1 MLYFI
6 GIALIAFLYS
16 IVGHAGA
23 SGYIACMVIFDKPV
37 SLIKPTAL
45 ILNLAA
51 STLNSIRFCG
61 DGHLKKYTLVNFLIP
76 ILLVSIPSTIV
87 GGNLNITDTL
97 LRYFLSLILFLSGIR
112 FLITSLII
120 KNNTITDYKLPS
132 KIVIFFTGSILGLLS
147 GITGTGGGI
156 FLTPLSILLKWMP
169 LKTTAAASSVFIF
182 FNSLVGIITWQ
193 TINNF
198 SKIIFTSN
206 IFLHLIVV
214 LFFAFCGSSLGSRTF
229 DDNFIKKIISFILFL
244 ASFKLAF
251 A

>member
-61 DGHLKKYTLVNFLIP
+61 DGHLKKYILVNFLIP

-169 LKTTAAASSVFIF
+169 LKATAAASSVFIF

-193 TINNF
+193 TINNS
-198 SKIIFTSN
+198 SKINVTSN
-206 IFLHLIVV
+206 IFLHLIIV

>member
-193 TINNF
+193 IINNS
-198 SKIIFTSN
+198 SKINVTSN
-206 IFLHLIVV
+206 IFLHLIIV

>member
-198 SKIIFTSN
+198 SKINVTSN
-206 IFLHLIVV
+206 IFLHLIIV

>member
-120 KNNTITDYKLPS
+120 KNNTIIDYKLPS

-193 TINNF
+193 TINNS
-198 SKIIFTSN
+198 SKINVTSN
-206 IFLHLIVV
+206 IFLHLIIV

>member
-61 DGHLKKYTLVNFLIP
+61 DGHLKKNILVNFLIP
-76 ILLVSIPSTIV
+76 TLLVSIPSTIV

-97 LRYFLSLILFLSGIR
+97 LRYFLSFILFLSGIR

-198 SKIIFTSN
+198 SKINFTSN
-206 IFLHLIVV
+206 IFLHLIIV

>member
-1 MLYFI
+1 VLYFI

-61 DGHLKKYTLVNFLIP
+61 DGHLKKYTLFNFLIP

-193 TINNF
+193 TINNS
-198 SKIIFTSN
+198 SKINVTSN
-206 IFLHLIVV
+206 IFLHLIIV

>member
-1 MLYFI
+1 LLYFI

-198 SKIIFTSN
+198 SKINFTSN
-206 IFLHLIVV
+206 IFLHLIIV

>member
-61 DGHLKKYTLVNFLIP
+61 DGHLKKYTLFNFLIP
-76 ILLVSIPSTIV
+76 ILLVSIPATIV

-169 LKTTAAASSVFIF
+169 LKTTAAASSVLIF

-198 SKIIFTSN
+198 SKINFTSN
-206 IFLHLIVV
+206 IFLHLIIV

-244 ASFKLAF
+244 ASFKLAS

>member
-61 DGHLKKYTLVNFLIP
+61 DGHLKKYILVNFLIP

-97 LRYFLSLILFLSGIR
+97 LKYFLSLILFLSGIR
-112 FLITSLII
+112 FLITSLI
-120 KNNTITDYKLPS
+120 KNNTIVDYKLPS
-132 KIVIFFTGSILGLLS
+132 KIVIFFTGLILGLLS

-169 LKTTAAASSVFIF
+169 LKTTAAASSIFIF

-198 SKIIFTSN
+198 SKINFISN

-214 LFFAFCGSSLGSRTF
+214 LFFAFCGSSLGSKTF

>member
-23 SGYIACMVIFDKPV
+23 SGYIACMVIFDEPV

-120 KNNTITDYKLPS
+120 NNNIITDYKLPS

-193 TINNF
+193 TINNS
-198 SKIIFTSN
+198 SKINVTSN
-206 IFLHLIVV
+206 IFLHLIIV

>member
-61 DGHLKKYTLVNFLIP
+61 DAHLKKYTLVNFLIP

-132 KIVIFFTGSILGLLS
+132 KIIIFFTGSILGLLS

-198 SKIIFTSN
+198 SKINFTSN

-214 LFFAFCGSSLGSRTF
+214 LFFAFCGSSLGSRKF

>member
-61 DGHLKKYTLVNFLIP
+61 DGHLKKYILVNFLIP

-198 SKIIFTSN
+198 SKINFTSN

-214 LFFAFCGSSLGSRTF
+214 LFFAFCGSSLGSRKF

>member
-61 DGHLKKYTLVNFLIP
+61 DGHLKKNILVNFLIP

-198 SKIIFTSN
+198 SKIDFTSN

-214 LFFAFCGSSLGSRTF
+214 LFFAFCGSSLGSRKF

>member
-61 DGHLKKYTLVNFLIP
+61 DGHLKKYTLFNFLIP

-87 GGNLNITDTL
+87 GGNLNITDNL

-193 TINNF
+193 SINNF
-198 SKIIFTSN
+198 SKINFTSN
-206 IFLHLIVV
+206 IFLHLIPP
-214 LFFAFCGSSLGSRTF
+214 
-229 DDNFIKKIISFILFL
+229 N
-244 ASFKLAF
+244 
-251 A
+251 

>member
-61 DGHLKKYTLVNFLIP
+61 DGHLKKYTLFNFLIP

-198 SKIIFTSN
+198 SKIDFTSN
-206 IFLHLIVV
+206 IFLDLIVV
-214 LFFAFCGSSLGSRTF
+214 LFFAFCGSSLGSRKF

>member
-6 GIALIAFLYS
+6 GIASIAFFYS
-16 IVGHAGA
+16 VVGHAGA
-23 SGYIACMVIFDKPV
+23 SGYIACMVIFNEPV

-61 DGHLKKYTLVNFLIP
+61 DGHLKKNILVNFLIP

-87 GGNLNITDTL
+87 GASLNITDTL

-120 KNNTITDYKLPS
+120 KNNIITDYKLPS
-132 KIVIFFTGSILGLLS
+132 KIAIFFTGSILGLLS

-169 LKTTAAASSVFIF
+169 LKTTAAASSVLIF

-198 SKIIFTSN
+198 SKINFTSN
-206 IFLHLIVV
+206 IFLHLIIV

>member
-1 MLYFI
+1 MLYFFS
-6 GIALIAFLYS
+6 IALIAFLYS

-23 SGYIACMVIFDKPV
+23 SGYIACMVIFNEPV

-45 ILNLAA
+45 IMNLAA

-61 DGHLKKYTLVNFLIP
+61 DGHLKKNILVNFLIP

-87 GGNLNITDTL
+87 GGNLNINDGL
-97 LRYFLSLILFLSGIR
+97 LRYFLSLVLFLSGIR
-112 FLITSLII
+112 FLITSLIM
-120 KNNTITDYKLPS
+120 NNNLTNNYKLPS
-132 KIVIFFTGSILGLLS
+132 KTTIFFTGSILGLLS

-198 SKIIFTSN
+198 SKINFTSN
-206 IFLHLIVV
+206 LFLHLIIV
-214 LFFAFCGSSLGSRTF
+214 LFFAFYGSSLGSRTF
-229 DDNFIKKIISFILFL
+229 DDNFIRKIIAFILFL

>member
-198 SKIIFTSN
+198 SKIDFTSN

-214 LFFAFCGSSLGSRTF
+214 LFFAFCGSSLGSRKF

>member
-23 SGYIACMVIFDKPV
+23 SGYIACMVIFDEPV

-169 LKTTAAASSVFIF
+169 LKTTAAASSVLIF

-198 SKIIFTSN
+198 SKINFTSN
-206 IFLHLIVV
+206 IFLHLIIV

>member
-61 DGHLKKYTLVNFLIP
+61 DGHLKKYTLFNFLIP

-169 LKTTAAASSVFIF
+169 AKTTAAASSVLIF

-193 TINNF
+193 TINNS
-198 SKIIFTSN
+198 SKINVTSN
-206 IFLHLIVV
+206 IFLHLIIV

>member
-61 DGHLKKYTLVNFLIP
+61 DGHLKKNILVNFLIP

-193 TINNF
+193 TINNS
-198 SKIIFTSN
+198 SKINVTSN
-206 IFLHLIVV
+206 IFLHLIIV

>member
-23 SGYIACMVIFDKPV
+23 SGYIACMIIFDKPV

-87 GGNLNITDTL
+87 GANLNITDTL

-112 FLITSLII
+112 FLITSLSIN
-120 KNNTITDYKLPS
+120 NNTITDYKLPS

-169 LKTTAAASSVFIF
+169 LKTTAAVSSVFIF

-193 TINNF
+193 TINNS
-198 SKIIFTSN
+198 SKINVTSN
-206 IFLHLIVV
+206 IFLHLIIV

>member
-23 SGYIACMVIFDKPV
+23 SGYIACMVIFNEPV

-61 DGHLKKYTLVNFLIP
+61 DGHLKKYILVNFLIP

-87 GGNLNITDTL
+87 GANLNITDTL
-97 LRYFLSLILFLSGIR
+97 LRYFLSFILFLSGIR

-169 LKTTAAASSVFIF
+169 LKTTSAASSVFIF

-198 SKIIFTSN
+198 SKINFTSN
-206 IFLHLIVV
+206 IFLHLIIV

>member
-61 DGHLKKYTLVNFLIP
+61 DGHLRKNILVNFLIP

-193 TINNF
+193 TINNS
-198 SKIIFTSN
+198 SKINVTSN
-206 IFLHLIVV
+206 IFLHLIIV

>member
-1 MLYFI
+1 MVYFI

-61 DGHLKKYTLVNFLIP
+61 DGHLKKNILVNFLIP

-193 TINNF
+193 TINN
-198 SKIIFTSN
+198 SLKINVTSN
-206 IFLHLIVV
+206 IFLHLIIV

-229 DDNFIKKIISFILFL
+229 DDNLIKKIISFILFL

>member
-193 TINNF
+193 TIYNF
-198 SKIIFTSN
+198 SKINFTSN

-214 LFFAFCGSSLGSRTF
+214 LFFAFCGSSLGSRKF

>member
-1 MLYFI
+1 LLYFI

-61 DGHLKKYTLVNFLIP
+61 DGHLKKYILVNFLIP

-120 KNNTITDYKLPS
+120 KNNTITDYKLPL

-182 FNSLVGIITWQ
+182 FNSLVGILTWQ
-193 TINNF
+193 TINNS
-198 SKIIFTSN
+198 SKINVTSN
-206 IFLHLIVV
+206 IFLHLIIV

>member
-6 GIALIAFLYS
+6 GIAFIAFLYS

-23 SGYIACMVIFDKPV
+23 SGYIACMVIFNEPV

-61 DGHLKKYTLVNFLIP
+61 DGHLKKNILVNFLIP

-87 GGNLNITDTL
+87 GANLNITDTL
-97 LRYFLSLILFLSGIR
+97 LRYFLSLILFFSGIR

-132 KIVIFFTGSILGLLS
+132 KIVLFSTGSILGLLS

-198 SKIIFTSN
+198 SKN
-206 IFLHLIVV
+206 
-214 LFFAFCGSSLGSRTF
+214 
-229 DDNFIKKIISFILFL
+229 
-244 ASFKLAF
+244 
-251 A
+251 

>member
-193 TINNF
+193 TINNS
-198 SKIIFTSN
+198 SKINVTSN
-206 IFLHLIVV
+206 IFLHLIIV

-229 DDNFIKKIISFILFL
+229 DDNLIKKIISFILFL

>member
-61 DGHLKKYTLVNFLIP
+61 DGHLKKYTLFNFLIP

-169 LKTTAAASSVFIF
+169 LKTTAAASSAFIF

-198 SKIIFTSN
+198 SKINFTSN
-206 IFLHLIVV
+206 IFLHLIIV

>member
-120 KNNTITDYKLPS
+120 KNNTIIDYKLPS

-193 TINNF
+193 TINNS
-198 SKIIFTSN
+198 SKINVTSN
-206 IFLHLIVV
+206 IFLHLIIV
-214 LFFAFCGSSLGSRTF
+214 LIFAFCGSSLGSRTF

>member
-61 DGHLKKYTLVNFLIP
+61 DGHLKKYTLFNFLIP

-193 TINNF
+193 TITNF
-198 SKIIFTSN
+198 SKIDFTSN

-214 LFFAFCGSSLGSRTF
+214 LFFAFCGSSLGSRKF

>member
-193 TINNF
+193 TINNS
-198 SKIIFTSN
+198 SKINATSN
-206 IFLHLIVV
+206 IFLHVIIV

>member
-156 FLTPLSILLKWMP
+156 F
-169 LKTTAAASSVFIF
+169 
-182 FNSLVGIITWQ
+182 
-193 TINNF
+193 
-198 SKIIFTSN
+198 
-206 IFLHLIVV
+206 
-214 LFFAFCGSSLGSRTF
+214 
-229 DDNFIKKIISFILFL
+229 
-244 ASFKLAF
+244 
-251 A
+251 

>member
-61 DGHLKKYTLVNFLIP
+61 DGHLKKYTLFNFLIP

-120 KNNTITDYKLPS
+120 KNNTIIDYKLPS

-182 FNSLVGIITWQ
+182 
-193 TINNF
+193 
-198 SKIIFTSN
+198 
-206 IFLHLIVV
+206 LI
-214 LFFAFCGSSLGSRTF
+214 L
-229 DDNFIKKIISFILFL
+229 
-244 ASFKLAF
+244 
-251 A
+251 

>member
-23 SGYIACMVIFDKPV
+23 SGYIACMVIFDAPV

-193 TINNF
+193 TINNS
-198 SKIIFTSN
+198 SKINVTSN
-206 IFLHLIVV
+206 IFLHLIIV

>member
-23 SGYIACMVIFDKPV
+23 SGYIACMVIFNEPV

-61 DGHLKKYTLVNFLIP
+61 DRHLKKNILFDFLIQ

-87 GGNLNITDTL
+87 GGKLNITDTL
-97 LRYFLSLILFLSGIR
+97 LRYFLSLILFISGIR

-120 KNNTITDYKLPS
+120 KNNIITDYNLPS

-169 LKTTAAASSVFIF
+169 LKTTAAASSAFIF
-182 FNSLVGIITWQ
+182 
-193 TINNF
+193 
-198 SKIIFTSN
+198 
-206 IFLHLIVV
+206 LI
-214 LFFAFCGSSLGSRTF
+214 L
-229 DDNFIKKIISFILFL
+229 
-244 ASFKLAF
+244 
-251 A
+251 

>member
-1 MLYFI
+1 MPYFFS
-6 GIALIAFLYS
+6 IALIAFLYS

-61 DGHLKKYTLVNFLIP
+61 DGHLKKYILVNFLIP

-193 TINNF
+193 TINNS
-198 SKIIFTSN
+198 SKINVTSN
-206 IFLHLIVV
+206 IFLHLIIV

>member
-1 MLYFI
+1 MLYLI
-6 GIALIAFLYS
+6 GIALIAFLYA

-112 FLITSLII
+112 FLITSLI

-132 KIVIFFTGSILGLLS
+132 KIVILFTGSILGLLS

-169 LKTTAAASSVFIF
+169 LKTTAAASSVLIF

-198 SKIIFTSN
+198 SKINFTSN
-206 IFLHLIVV
+206 IFLHLIIV